1 MTNPSVHAL
10 SFRSCRTV
18 SRCILP
24 VVGLLGCGASSGDG
38 DKRAVAPSSAPVVSV
53 AAPREPVGP
62 STATPDA
69 PAPACRP
76 RVVAPNDT
84 MEQLAQNVKQPYGK
98 NVIIEYSGT
107 VETNGSLW
115 RLLPTLSE
123 TGHITSIAPTF
134 TDGPHGPIFGAFV
147 EKPERQANG
156 AATTS
161 LHFGLATAACAG
173 GEHAWLGPLV
183 PFGRERHGAVTL
195 VDTIRLSGQPTL
207 TGLRVVVD
215 AAPITGFD
223 PIGSTTEVFELLVG
237 KGRPGLPVLEP
248 KGAEIGILGRV
259 SNLAGQVAPV
269 AGANGDEP
277 LHDVLLSGSGFYPLG
292 QGAAMLVYHRRGPK
306 ERREPERNA
315 PNKPSA
321 APAFFPPSFRLA
333 ARIDEQGLTT
343 DPARLGVAYVIAI
356 ATNQPPA
363 EVCDKPIEGASF
375 VCRAAHTHLERYI
388 DGAEAQWF
396 VGLFPDPV
404 SAQKVMNTYHIK
416 GKIYATEPPP
426 GGAPPA
432 LLDGKPVPWVLEGR
446 PPKPQKPLW
455 GF

>member
-161 LHFGLATAACAG
+161 LHFGLATAAC
-173 GEHAWLGPLV
+173 
-183 PFGRERHGAVTL
+183 
-195 VDTIRLSGQPTL
+195 
-207 TGLRVVVD
+207 
-215 AAPITGFD
+215 
-223 PIGSTTEVFELLVG
+223 
-237 KGRPGLPVLEP
+237 
-248 KGAEIGILGRV
+248 
-259 SNLAGQVAPV
+259 
-269 AGANGDEP
+269 
-277 LHDVLLSGSGFYPLG
+277 
-292 QGAAMLVYHRRGPK
+292 
-306 ERREPERNA
+306 
-315 PNKPSA
+315 
-321 APAFFPPSFRLA
+321 
-333 ARIDEQGLTT
+333 
-343 DPARLGVAYVIAI
+343 
-356 ATNQPPA
+356 
-363 EVCDKPIEGASF
+363 
-375 VCRAAHTHLERYI
+375 
-388 DGAEAQWF
+388 
-396 VGLFPDPV
+396 
-404 SAQKVMNTYHIK
+404 
-416 GKIYATEPPP
+416 
-426 GGAPPA
+426 
-432 LLDGKPVPWVLEGR
+432 
-446 PPKPQKPLW
+446 
-455 GF
+455 